1 MILFLVVIPVPCR
14 LKESPSSLEQAVAA
28 PFATRQLADLGARV
42 IKIERP
48 DAGDSHAATTAP
60 CSVSRVTS
68 SGESIEGVADARHEG
83 APTAAVMAK
92 LLEKADVFIENLAP
106 APPIGSGFRPLR
118 WQERY
123 PRLVVCS
130 VSGYGSSGPYASK
143 KGRDALVQSEL
154 GLISLTGTEEHPSK
168 VGISVADISAGMHAY
183 AGILTAPRLRTSTGR
198 GTVVRVSLLDALAE
212 WMSAPFYYSAAA
224 SRRSGV
230 ARHASIAGMGPT
242 TPAKAAPSTW
252 RFRTRGSGRA
262 FARPCSNSRH
272 WPRMMV
278 RTNPDRGAP
287 RELDETIADVFSRLT
302 AEQVLARLDTADIA
316 SARLGSIGELASH
329 PQFTARDRW
338 REVESS
344 GGPLALLPPV
354 VMDGVTPA
362 MTAIPALG
370 QHTDAILGELGFDVA
385 TIAAWRAARTI

>member
-1 MILFLVVIPVPCR
+1 MRPLEGITVVA
-14 LKESPSSLEQAVAA
+14 LEQAVAA

-48 DAGDSHAATTAP
+48 DAGDFARSYDSTVLGQSSYFVWLNRSKESLTLDMKAP
-60 CSVSRVTS
+60 
-68 SGESIEGVADARHEG
+68 H
-83 APTAAVMAK
+83 TAAVMAK

-106 APPIGSGFRPLR
+106 GVADRLGLSAASL
-118 WQERY
+118 QERY

-143 KGRDALVQSEL
+143 KAYDLLVQSEL

-168 VGISVADISAGMHAY
+168 VGISVADISAGMYAY
-183 AGILTAPRLRTSTGR
+183 AGILTALLSRTSTGR

-212 WMSAPFYYSAAA
+212 WMSAPFYYSAY
-224 SRRSGV
+224 SGKPPQRSG
-230 ARHASIAGMGPT
+230 AHHASIAPYGPYDT
-242 TPAKAAPSTW
+242 GEGGTVYLAIQNAREWTRFCETVLEQPALAEDE
-252 RFRTRGSGRA
+252 RF
-262 FARPCSNSRH
+262 
-272 WPRMMV
+272 
-278 RTNPDRGAP
+278 RTNPDRVTH
-287 RELDETIADVFSRLT
+287 REALDEAIADVFSCLT

-344 GGPLALLPPV
+344 GGPLKALLPPV